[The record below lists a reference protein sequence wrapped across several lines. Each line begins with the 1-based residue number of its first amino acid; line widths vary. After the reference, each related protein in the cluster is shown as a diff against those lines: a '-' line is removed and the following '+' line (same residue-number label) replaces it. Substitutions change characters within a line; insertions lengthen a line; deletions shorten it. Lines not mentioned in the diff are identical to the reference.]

1 MQNTFHSGSCLPG
14 ESKPGFARRFR
25 RGFTMLELLLVI
37 SIMGV
42 LAAVVLPRFNA
53 GFGAARVRTA
63 AMAYMQSARYARA
76 MALLHQS
83 EIELVA
89 ATGGVIRVEAGPTMG
104 EGRGPFITPEVSSN
118 SALFASLDAAAK
130 SGSAN
135 LILPP
140 SFAQASL
147 ANAGVGGASGMSV
160 SDDVAG
166 VTSDELANESD
177 LAETVRVEQTFDGVH
192 VRFLGYTDEEEKNK
206 PSGIEDQAESFR
218 VRFHSNG
225 ICRPHRVR
233 ITDDAGMTIDLS
245 VDMMGMAT
253 AEGEEAQ

>member
-1 MQNTFHSGSCLPG
+1 
-14 ESKPGFARRFR
+14 
-25 RGFTMLELLLVI
+25 MLELLLVI
-37 SIMGV
+37 SILGV

-53 GFGAARVRTA
+53 GFGATRVRMA

-83 EIELVA
+83 EMDIVA

-104 EGRGPFITPEVSSN
+104 EGRGPFITPEASSN

-130 SGSAN
+130 SGSTN

-140 SFAQASL
+140 SFAQSSL
-147 ANAGVGGASGMSV
+147 ANAAVGGASGMSV
-160 SDDVAG
+160 SNDAADV
-166 VTSDELANESD
+166 TTEELAQEAD
-177 LAETVRVEQTFDGVH
+177 LAETVRVEQIFDGVH

-206 PSGIEDQAESFR
+206 PSDIEDQAESFR